1 MPDLAQGGFRFSIH
15 QRSAPGQSDVNT
27 NLPGHHP
34 QGCKTFQPGIFN
46 PSFNPGF
53 SSLSFSTPEFMV
65 EESWVK
71 KRENSVMKK
80 TWVSK
85 LFFSKVLGWKSLG
98 LNKYELKEV
107 RDWKIPGWK
116 SQGWKSLGSKIPGL
130 KCPATTPTPK
140 LMCMN
145 SKLKTKDGNPMDLRL
160 PGIAGRLKEMDAR
173 ELASFTALASNN
185 EEKSRR
191 QATER

>member
-1 MPDLAQGGFRFSIH
+1 MIEKSR
-15 QRSAPGQSDVNT
+15 
-27 NLPGHHP
+27 
-34 QGCKTFQPGIFN
+34 
-46 PSFNPGF
+46 
-53 SSLSFSTPEFMV
+53 V
-65 EESWVK
+65 EIW
-71 KRENSVMKK
+71 
-80 TWVSK
+80 
-85 LFFSKVLGWKSLG
+85 GWK
-98 LNKYELKEV
+98 
-107 RDWKIPGWK
+107 
-116 SQGWKSLGSKIPGL
+116 
-130 KCPATTPTPK
+130 CPVTTQK